1 MTVVQSVDQAV
12 PVIDLA
18 AMTAEIRPELDRIW
32 DDVLTKSSF
41 IGGARVSDFEA
52 EWSAFCGIAYAIGVA
67 NGTDAI
73 ELTLRA
79 LGIGAGDEVIVPANT
94 FIATAEAVVL
104 AGATPR
110 FVDVDDETLLLTPEI
125 ADAAITERT
134 AAIIAVDL
142 YGHMPRVDELA
153 TLAESRKVAFVED
166 AAQAQGARYKGRH
179 AGSFGIAGCFSFY
192 PGKNLGAFGD
202 AGAVVTDDAA
212 LAESI
217 RMLANHG
224 RPPAAAHVHA
234 VVARNGRLDA
244 IQAAVL
250 SAKLT
255 RLEEWN
261 TARRAA
267 VEAYRELLSDRV
279 RLIGVNDDTISAWH
293 QLVVRVENRDKAVAH
308 LQERGIG
315 AGIHYPIPCHLQEP
329 YRGYAEGRL
338 PVTEAA
344 AAEILS
350 LPLFPHLTES
360 QIERVCRC
368 LNEFV
373 DGSGA

>member
-1 MTVVQSVDQAV
+1 MSIAPTAAQQV
-12 PVIDLA
+12 PLIDLG
-18 AMTAEIRPELDRIW
+18 AMTAELRPELELVW
-32 DDVLTKSSF
+32 EEALTTSGF
-41 IGGARVSDFEA
+41 IGGRRVSEFEA
-52 EWSAFCGIAYAIGVA
+52 QWSTYCGTAHGIGVA

-79 LGIGAGDEVIVPANT
+79 LGIGPGDEVIVPANT

-110 FVDVDDETLLLTPEI
+110 FVDVDEETLLLTPEL
-125 ADAAITERT
+125 AAAAISDRT
-134 AAIIAVDL
+134 AAIIAVNL
-142 YGHMPRVDELA
+142 YGHMPRLDELA
-153 TLAESRKVAFVED
+153 ALADTRKIVLVED
-166 AAQAQGARYKGRH
+166 AAQAQGAQLHGKP

-212 LAESI
+212 LADAI
-217 RMLANHG
+217 RVLANHG
-224 RPPAAAHVHA
+224 RPAGEAHVHS

-255 RLEEWN
+255 RLDAWN
-261 TARRAA
+261 DARRAA
-267 VEAYRELLSDRV
+267 VETYRELLSDRV
-279 RLIGVNDDTISAWH
+279 RLVAVDDAATSAWH
-293 QLVVRVENRDKAVAH
+293 QFVVRLADRDGAMAH

-315 AGIHYPIPCHLQEP
+315 CGIHYSIPCHLQEP
-329 YRGYAEGRL
+329 YRRYAETPL
-338 PVTEAA
+338 PVTEEAA
-344 AAEILS
+344 RTILS
-350 LPLFPHLTES
+350 LPLFPHITEL
-360 QIERVCRC
+360 QIEYVCSA

-373 DGSGA
+373 DGMDA